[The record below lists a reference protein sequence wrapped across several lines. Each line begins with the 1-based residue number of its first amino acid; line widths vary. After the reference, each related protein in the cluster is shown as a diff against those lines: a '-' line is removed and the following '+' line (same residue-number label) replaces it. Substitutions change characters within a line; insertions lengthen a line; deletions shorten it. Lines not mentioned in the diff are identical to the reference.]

1 MKKTSSISSI
11 LFLFTFLLFS
21 CASMN
26 KSQKG
31 AVIGTAG
38 GAAVG
43 GAIGSM
49 SGNVVWGSII
59 GAAVGGAGGAIIGHK
74 MDKQAADIQKDLPN
88 AKVERIGEG
97 IVVEFSDK
105 ILFGIN
111 RSDLSNESKVNLNK
125 LNSVLLKYPDTNIEI
140 QGHTDNTGSDS
151 YNLSLSERRAAS
163 VDSYLVSSGISSSRL
178 TRKGYGEESP
188 KYSNETEEG
197 RIQNRNVQFLI
208 SANEKMKE
216 AARKEAGTGN

>member
-1 MKKTSSISSI
+1 MKK
-11 LFLFTFLLFS
+11 FTKFLLPVVLLVLIAGCS
-21 CASMN
+21 SLN

-49 SGNVVWGSII
+49 SGHVGLGAII
-59 GAAVGGAGGAIIGHK
+59 GAAVGGVGGAIIGHN

-88 AKVERIGEG
+88 AKVERVGEG

-105 ILFGIN
+105 VLFAVN
-111 RSDLSNESKVNLNK
+111 SSDLSTQSKNSLAK
-125 LNSVLLKYPDTNIEI
+125 LNTILVKYPDTNIEI
-140 QGHTDNTGSDS
+140 QGHTDNTGTPA
-151 YNLSLSERRAAS
+151 YNQSLSERRSAAVS
-163 VDSYLVSSGISSSRL
+163 AYLTSSGISSSRL
-178 TRKGYGEESP
+178 STKGYGEESP
-188 KYSNETEEG
+188 KYSNDSEDG
-197 RIQNRNVQFLI
+197 RMQNRNVQFLI

>member
-1 MKKTSSISSI
+1 MKK
-11 LFLFTFLLFS
+11 FTKFLLPVVLLVLIAGCS
-21 CASMN
+21 SLN

-49 SGNVVWGSII
+49 SGHVGLGAII
-59 GAAVGGAGGAIIGHK
+59 GAAVGGVGGAIIGHN

-88 AKVERIGEG
+88 AKVERVGEG

-105 ILFGIN
+105 VLFAVN
-111 RSDLSNESKVNLNK
+111 SSDLSTQSKNSLAK
-125 LNSVLLKYPDTNIEI
+125 LNTILVKYPDTNIEI
-140 QGHTDNTGSDS
+140 QGHTDNTGTPA
-151 YNLSLSERRAAS
+151 YNQSLSERRS
-163 VDSYLVSSGISSSRL
+163 VAVSSYLVNSGISSSRL
-178 TRKGYGEESP
+178 STRGYGEESP
-188 KYSNETEEG
+188 KYSNDSEDG
-197 RIQNRNVQFLI
+197 RMQNRNVQFLI

>member
-1 MKKTSSISSI
+1 MKKFIR
-11 LFLFTFLLFS
+11 LG
-21 CASMN
+21 ASMLMLSLVISCSSLN

-49 SGNVVWGSII
+49 SGHVGLGAII
-59 GAAVGGAGGAIIGHK
+59 GAAVGGVGGAIIGHK
-74 MDKQAADIQKDLPN
+74 MDKQAADIQKDIPN
-88 AKVERIGEG
+88 AKVERVGEG

-111 RSDLSNESKVNLNK
+111 RSDLSSESKTNLDK
-125 LNSVLLKYPDTNIEI
+125 LNAILAKYPDTNIET
-140 QGHTDNTGSDS
+140 QGHTDNTGSVE
-151 YNLSLSERRAAS
+151 YNQNLSVRRCMS
-163 VDSYLVSSGISSSRL
+163 VNNYLISNGISSGRL
-178 TRKGYGEESP
+178 SMKGYGEESP
-188 KYSNETEEG
+188 KYSNDTEEG

-208 SANEKMKE
+208 SANEQMK
-216 AARKEAGTGN
+216 AAAQKEAGQ

>member
-1 MKKTSSISSI
+1 MKK
-11 LFLFTFLLFS
+11 FTKFLLPVVLLVLIAGCS
-21 CASMN
+21 SLN

-49 SGNVVWGSII
+49 SGHVGLGAII
-59 GAAVGGAGGAIIGHK
+59 GAAVGGVGGAIIGHN

-88 AKVERIGEG
+88 AKVERVGEG

-105 ILFGIN
+105 VLFAVN
-111 RSDLSNESKVNLNK
+111 SSELSTQSKNSLAK
-125 LNSVLLKYPDTNIEI
+125 LNTILVKYPDTNIEI
-140 QGHTDNTGSDS
+140 QGHTDNTGTPA
-151 YNLSLSERRAAS
+151 YNQSLSERRSAAVS
-163 VDSYLVSSGISSSRL
+163 AYLASSGISLSRL
-178 TRKGYGEESP
+178 STKGYGEESP
-188 KYSNETEEG
+188 KYSNDSEEG
-197 RIQNRNVQFLI
+197 RMQNRNVQFLI

>member
-1 MKKTSSISSI
+1 MKKVTSIYAG
-11 LFLFTFLLFS
+11 LFLFVFLLFS

-49 SGNVVWGSII
+49 SGHVGLGAII
-59 GAAVGGAGGAIIGHK
+59 GAAVGGVGGAIIGHK

-88 AKVERIGEG
+88 AKVERVGEG

-105 ILFGIN
+105 ILFGVN
-111 RSDLSNESKVNLNK
+111 RSDLSADAKANLDK
-125 LNSVLLKYPDTNIEI
+125 LNAILVKYPDTNIEV
-140 QGHTDNTGSDS
+140 QGHTDNTGSIQ
-151 YNLSLSERRAAS
+151 YNQSLSERRAAAVS
-163 VDSYLVSSGISSSRL
+163 AYLVSNGISSSRL
-178 TRKGYGEESP
+178 SRKGYGEESP

-197 RIQNRNVQFLI
+197 RMQNRNVQFLI

-216 AARKEAGTGN
+216 AARKEAGTSN